1 SPGLD
6 GLPYNLWRVDG
17 DCWAPLIAKLFT
29 AIGTTGTLPTGFN
42 RGTITPIPKPSA
54 PNLSNPTSYRPITL
68 LPSLYRL
75 LAKILAARFGKA
87 MAPAIGREQ

>member
-1 SPGLD
+1 SPGPD

-75 LAKILAARFGKA
+75 LAKILAARSGKA